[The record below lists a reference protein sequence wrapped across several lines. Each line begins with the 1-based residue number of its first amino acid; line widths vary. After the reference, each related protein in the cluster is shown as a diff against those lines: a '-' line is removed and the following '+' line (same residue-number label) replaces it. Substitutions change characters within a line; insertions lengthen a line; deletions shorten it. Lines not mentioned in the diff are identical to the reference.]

1 MSSLNKIGKEINI
14 NTEND
19 QYKQDLEDSYQ
30 SWTNTALFDIAFD
43 VIEYCRTESPLLLKN
58 RASLNAVLNVLS
70 EYVDVNCPF
79 NFIKQDDQ
87 SDEELLEESLIYE
100 K

>member
-1 MSSLNKIGKEINI
+1 MSSVNKISKEINF

-19 QYKQDLEDSYQ
+19 PNNYDLEDSYQ
-30 SWTNTALFDIAFD
+30 SWTTSSLFDIAFD

-70 EYVDVNCPF
+70 EHVDVNCPF